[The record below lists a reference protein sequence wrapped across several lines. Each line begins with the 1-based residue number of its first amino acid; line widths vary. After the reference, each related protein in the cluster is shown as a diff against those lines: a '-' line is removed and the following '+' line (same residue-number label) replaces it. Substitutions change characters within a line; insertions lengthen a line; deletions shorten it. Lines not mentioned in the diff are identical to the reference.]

1 MAAEPL
7 PSRNANPSF
16 LFSFV
21 RIASCWCVSPSY
33 HTQAFVIMSRRQ
45 WKKSIIQC
53 QHVVVKEVIKK
64 APIICQMAGRRAG
77 KEKVQTASNANRD
90 HHDHHDQHDQHDH
103 HDHHDHHDLYDH
115 RNRHESI
122 PQRLCGNIPQRL
134 CSNQGKYRAAR
145 ALHDDWDAHDELDDC
160 DDHVELDDCDDH
172 EEHNEG
178 RGCLPRPHSVAR
190 TGLNRT
196 LAPSS
201 LFPERNC
208 TSRKTKRSHT
218 SYTTFGNCPETQ
230 DIQEYCLSYTSSF
243 ILSAEQCRF

>member
-1 MAAEPL
+1 M
-7 PSRNANPSF
+7 
-16 LFSFV
+16 
-21 RIASCWCVSPSY
+21 
-33 HTQAFVIMSRRQ
+33 
-45 WKKSIIQC
+45 IIR
-53 QHVVVKEVIKK
+53 
-64 APIICQMAGRRAG
+64 QMAGRRAG

-90 HHDHHDQHDQHDH
+90 HHGNHDH
-103 HDHHDHHDLYDH
+103 HDHHDH
-115 RNRHESI
+115 ESI
-122 PQRLCGNIPQRL
+122 LQRLCGNIPQRL

-145 ALHDDWDAHDELDDC
+145 ALHDDWDAHD
-160 DDHVELDDCDDH
+160 ELDDCDDH